1 MVTAEHPRDEFVDH
15 HTATQV
21 IATLDMAVKAQRPFF
36 LGVGMIRPHL
46 PFIVPEDSWKQYA
59 EDEIKLPASPLPPRG
74 APNISL
80 NDQIFQGTH
89 RFCPDGTDLTT
100 DCPSAER
107 QTLETAEAITPFHP
121 FDANNT
127 RFLRHGCKCSRS
139 LCVFFRPPKKALH
152 RLRRGDVYGRASRP
166 RRRSRRGAGTDRQ
179 DDCHI
184 PRGSVCTMHACP
196 SLQ

>member
-46 PFIVPEDSWKQYA
+46 PFIVPEDSWKQYS
-59 EDEIKLPASPLPPRG
+59 EHEIKLPASPLPPRG

-107 QTLETAEAITPFHP
+107 QTLETAEGITPFHP

-127 RFLRHGCKCSRS
+127 RFLRHGASQCRLGMAGLISCRS
-139 LCVFFRPPKKALH
+139 ALSED
-152 RLRRGDVYGRASRP
+152 LMFALASAAWQVTTP
-166 RRRSRRGAGTDRQ
+166 R
-179 DDCHI
+179 
-184 PRGSVCTMHACP
+184 
-196 SLQ
+196 